1 MTRGDYSTTYVYE
14 IVCKTNDIAP
24 KYIGY
29 TTNITQRKH
38 YHKRNMSTTNN
49 SMYSTMKENGGFSN
63 WDIRILDERE
73 CSSAEEARD
82 LLDNYQGYIRE
93 VDRPREFRCDP
104 CDYVSNLRANYNIHC
119 KTSKHLATINK
130 NVPNVIQK
138 VDQEQPNELTNLV
151 VELVKQNKE
160 QMTEIMKI
168 NQEQMTEI
176 MKINQEQMK
185 QNQQIQ
191 TQMIEICNRPTQ
203 VNNTTNNNNSFRLNV
218 FLNETCKEAIDVN
231 DFIDNMVITVEEIMR
246 QATMSYEEG
255 FAAIL
260 KDRLCD
266 KLTIETR
273 PIHFIDIKRE
283 TIIYKDKTK
292 NAWVRDD
299 GFSIQQ
305 NMCRE
310 MTKQIGNYVC
320 ENMHLLPKHIFD
332 SVMKNSCPDSE
343 KQRSKIMRMLMPYL
357 CLPKHGNNGI
367 LHP

>member
-1 MTRGDYSTTYVYE
+1 
-14 IVCKTNDIAP
+14 
-24 KYIGY
+24 
-29 TTNITQRKH
+29 
-38 YHKRNMSTTNN
+38 
-49 SMYSTMKENGGFSN
+49 
-63 WDIRILDERE
+63 
-73 CSSAEEARD
+73 
-82 LLDNYQGYIRE
+82 
-93 VDRPREFRCDP
+93 
-104 CDYVSNLRANYNIHC
+104 
-119 KTSKHLATINK
+119 
-130 NVPNVIQK
+130 
-138 VDQEQPNELTNLV
+138 
-151 VELVKQNKE
+151 
-160 QMTEIMKI
+160 
-168 NQEQMTEI
+168 
-176 MKINQEQMK
+176 MK
-185 QNQQIQ
+185 QTQQIQ
-191 TQMIEICNRPTQ
+191 SQMIEICNRPTTQ
-203 VNNTTNNNNSFRLNV
+203 VNNTTNNSFRLNV

-320 ENMHLLPKHIFD
+320 ANRHLLPNHIFD
-332 SVMKNSCPDSE
+332 NVMKNSCPDSE

-357 CLPKHGNNGI
+357 CLPKRGNNVI
-367 LHP
+367 M

>member
-1 MTRGDYSTTYVYE
+1 MPTATDYSTTYVYE
-14 IVCKTNDIAP
+14 IVCKDTNVQT
-24 KYIGY
+24 KFLGY
-29 TTNITQRKH
+29 TTNFLQRK
-38 YHKRNMSTTNN
+38 YNHKRYYQQKDSEIYTTMAN
-49 SMYSTMKENGGFSN
+49 NGGFDN
-63 WDIRILDERE
+63 WEIRLL
-73 CSSAEEARD
+73 AEYNCKDSEDARMM
-82 LLDNYQGYIRE
+82 LCNYNGYILE
-93 VDRPREFRCDP
+93 KNKPTSFRCDV
-104 CDYVSNLRANYNIHC
+104 CDYECNTKSNFNIHC
-119 KTSKHLATINK
+119 KSTKHITNSSVNNGISLSVPVPPPTSISSL
-130 NVPNVIQK
+130 
-138 VDQEQPNELTNLV
+138 ENLV
-151 VELVKQNKE
+151 IELVKQN
-160 QMTEIMKI
+160 QGQ
-168 NQEQMTEI
+168 QEQMAEI
-176 MKINQEQMK
+176 MK

-191 TQMIEICNRPTQ
+191 SQMIEICNRPTQ

-332 SVMKNSCPDSE
+332 NVMKNSCPDSE
-343 KQRSKIMRMLMPYL
+343 KQRSKIMRMIMPFL
-357 CLPKHGNNGI
+357 CLPKEGTPVGNRTAMR
-367 LHP
+367 